1 MVSRS
6 APGVPDELLGAA
18 IVDFDDVEM
27 FTHVV
32 HRRVPCQ
39 RVLRRP
45 RRSGS
50 RSADGRA
57 TASGPWARVALQ
69 GGRLLWRLTAIKHRK
84 VNRVLGV
91 LGEVR
96 ERGVAQLMEGS
107 PGVLLE

>member
-50 RSADGRA
+50 RRRPRA
-57 TASGPWARVALQ
+57 GDEVDRGHVVTSGVDVALQ
-69 GGRLLWRLTAIKHRK
+69 NVVQPVEIVGGALHSAACRSDVEAPTVVGIWSQGLF
-84 VNRVLGV
+84 V
-91 LGEVR
+91 
-96 ERGVAQLMEGS
+96 
-107 PGVLLE
+107 